1 MRTGWV
7 ADILCVD
14 VGGCCGRA
22 LGRRVGG
29 GGNLGGCLVWLL
41 RGRVIVVGGGSG
53 GGGINVAV
61 GGEFAA
67 CVYGFGGEGV
77 VGYDAG
83 AFAVGGCV
91 TGCDL

>member
-1 MRTGWV
+1 MRARGV
-7 ADILCVD
+7 ANVLCVD
-14 VGGCCGRA
+14 VGGCGCA
-22 LGRRVGG
+22 LGGVGSG
-29 GGNLGGCLVWLL
+29 GDFGGCLVGFL
-41 RGRVIVVGGGSG
+41 RGWVALGSA
-53 GGGINVAV
+53 GINVAV

-91 TGCDL
+91 TGCDLRVRV